1 MASSSLDWLE
11 DLQASASIFGDKMV
25 FCRASAVMPAETEG
39 APGPETIFFWF
50 KGIGYN
56 LPASEKNGI
65 LVYSYTAKNINTGKH
80 AGKKYAR
87 VIMRYI
93 PKKD

>member
-1 MASSSLDWLE
+1 MANSLDWL
-11 DLQASASIFGDKMV
+11 DDIQTSVSVFGDKMV
-25 FCRASAVMPAETEG
+25 FCRVSAVMPGDTEG
-39 APGPETIFFWF
+39 APGPEIISEWLKAF
-50 KGIGYN
+50 GYTD
-56 LPASEKNGI
+56 LPNAEKNGI
-65 LVYSYTAKNINTGKH
+65 LVYNYTAKNIYTGKH